1 MPWEELPR
9 WLSGKEAACHA
20 GGMGSIPESGRSSEE
35 GNGNPLQYL
44 AWKISWTEEHGRLL
58 QSMGL
63 PSQTQLSNFT
73 HSLTHSLTQGCYRKI
88 KKVISE
94 EKNSKLVIQE
104 KIHVFLKKL
113 KLKKLKSQ
121 KSQGHLSL
129 TIFWDCGLCML
140 DLLL

>member
-1 MPWEELPR
+1 MDLNVGD
-9 WLSGKEAACHA
+9 LGL
-20 GGMGSIPESGRSSEE
+20 IPGLGRSSEE